1 MTDSRRILI
10 VEDDALIGMLLT
22 DMFEALD
29 LPKPAQAAS
38 LREATAFIERETFA
52 GALIDVNL
60 AGEKGWPVAEMM
72 ANRGIPFAFT
82 TGGGSEVPDAFKH
95 VPIIM
100 KPFRLNDIEAAIQNF
115 KN

>member
-1 MTDSRRILI
+1 MTEAARVLI
-10 VEDDALIGMLLT
+10 VEDDALIGMLLV

-29 LPKPAQAAS
+29 LPRPAQAAS
-38 LREATAFIERETFA
+38 LREAAAFIEQETFS

-72 ANRGIPFAFT
+72 ASRGVPFVFT
-82 TGGGSEVPDAFKH
+82 TGGGSEVPEEFKD

-100 KPFRLNDIEAAIQNF
+100 KPFRLNDIESAIQSFNT
-115 KN
+115 